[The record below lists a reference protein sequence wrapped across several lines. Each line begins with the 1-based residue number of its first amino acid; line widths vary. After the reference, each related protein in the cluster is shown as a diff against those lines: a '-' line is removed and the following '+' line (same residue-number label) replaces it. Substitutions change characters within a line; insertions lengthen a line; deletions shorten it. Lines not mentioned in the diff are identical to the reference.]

1 MDLNLLKVFVTVMNE
16 KSITAAGA
24 RLGLTQSATSNALNR
39 LRTHCQDPLF
49 VRTSNGMEPTSFAL
63 DLFTPVSE
71 ALNTI
76 KETFEQRASFE
87 PATSSRTFR
96 VMQTTFGELQFLPDL
111 IGTLQRLAPQV
122 KVVALTLPREQ
133 YREALEDNTADLA
146 IGRLPSGQFV
156 QRHLYDDSLVCI
168 MRRGHPMVGPLSM
181 DQFLATPQLA
191 FAETF
196 QSEMLVRRALLK
208 KASERPIVLKVSSTA
223 SVAATLEK
231 TNLIAA
237 VPMSWYQRLPHRRAF
252 RICALPFET
261 GRLHVHQFWHERNQH
276 DPGHRWLRN
285 QIAGL
290 FTDFAQRMAATS
302 AVEAAN
308 EPGDDL
314 GHGAADVLGD
324 SPIPGGPLFI

>member
-1 MDLNLLKVFVTVMNE
+1 MQVDQVNLPSVDLNLLKVFVTIMNE
-16 KSITAAGA
+16 KSITAAGT

-39 LRTHCQDPLF
+39 LRAHCQDPLF
-49 VRTSNGMEPTSFAL
+49 VRTSSGMEPTAFAL
-63 DLFTPVSE
+63 DLFTPVSD

-96 VMQTTFGELQFLPDL
+96 VMQTTFGELQFLPEL
-111 IGTLQRLAPQV
+111 VGRLQKFAPLV

-146 IGRLPSGQFV
+146 IGRLPPGQFV

-168 MRRGHPMVGPLSM
+168 MRRGHPLDGPLTM

-208 KASERPIVLKVSSTA
+208 KASDRPIVLKVSSTA

-231 TNLIAA
+231 TDLIAA
-237 VPMSWYQRLPHRRAF
+237 VPLTWYQKLPHRDAF
-252 RICALPFET
+252 KISALPFET

-285 QIAGL
+285 QIAEI
-290 FTDFAQRMAATS
+290 FADFAPRMAGANDGADSHGGTS
-302 AVEAAN
+302 I
-308 EPGDDL
+308 DL
-314 GHGAADVLGD
+314 MN
-324 SPIPGGPLFI
+324 